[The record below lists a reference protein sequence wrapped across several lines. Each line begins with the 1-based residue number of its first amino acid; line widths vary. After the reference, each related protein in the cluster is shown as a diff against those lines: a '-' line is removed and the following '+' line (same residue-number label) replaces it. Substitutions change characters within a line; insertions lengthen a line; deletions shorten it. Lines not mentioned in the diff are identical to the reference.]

1 MEHFLSSPPP
11 PPPWSLDLAAA
22 AAAVPAAAGSPAAV
36 LERAAAAA
44 GGILVFG
51 CWQEAGFFRG
61 ENTISAEVRSGGRP
75 REEVK
80 VERDQDEGRPFL
92 AKRQKNDF

>member
-1 MEHFLSSPPP
+1 MER
-11 PPPWSLDLAAA
+11 AAA
-22 AAAVPAAAGSPAAV
+22 A
-36 LERAAAAA
+36 EAAAAA

-80 VERDQDEGRPFL
+80 VERDQDEGTPFL
-92 AKRQKNDF
+92 AKRQKMTFKKF